1 MIPSKKAQVGGDRR
15 FRHPAWAIVLTLL
28 PALLLVLLLQT
39 IPNAAAAVQA
49 PGEVLVRT
57 DIQAADVPR
66 AAAQTN
72 TLTLRVVN
80 ARSVPGDGLV
90 KGEPITAPYEFQIVV
105 DNTGDPTDLPFPD
118 CSAYLDPPNNT
129 IVNTAYPDSCDWPGV
144 REIPG
149 WAPIYTQ
156 GTQDDLNGTTGIS
169 LPPGKYVISVL
180 ADGYKIDGEHFTVP
194 LADPGLVEVAA
205 HPLPLPPAEMVIQVF
220 HDRAMTNGQFD
231 VPPEANEGLAGFRA
245 IINDIAG
252 EITADLFGNPLC
264 TEYQKDVDGNVLLDP
279 DGNPL
284 IQTLGGQC
292 LSDENGIIRIPNIGP
307 IRYDVLVVP
316 PDGQTWIQ
324 TTTLEGSWGWD
335 TWLQEAGTGLDNEFL
350 IAAEPAPWTLF
361 GFVAPTNTLTIADP
375 GYGSITGVIMASES
389 YIPSQGG
396 LPHQGDI
403 WGGLMGM
410 KLRAPIA
417 YPWLSLNSLQG
428 GDVAV
433 WVGQGNADG
442 SFQIPNVPPGEYFLS
457 YWDENLHYI
466 LDWVQLT
473 VSPGKVTDIGIRSLI
488 GWFMD
493 YSGTVFLDYN
503 ENGRRDT
510 GEPGVPDY
518 LVVLRDRDNTEID
531 RMSIASVTAADGSYA
546 LEKAYPMTAWMVLE
560 AYSDIYRTT
569 GVTFQAGNQPEETTT
584 LGPIVDVAVLPILG
598 QWGRLDWGVKPYN
611 PGTNGGIAGTVFYD
625 TVRAEDEA
633 RYAGAEPW
641 QPGIP
646 DLEMRLYSTVKNA
659 EGIPLTVTTPG
670 PDYGA
675 LIKGTLLATTTTEEF
690 VRATGCQPRDAEG
703 DPVTFPSLPPATD
716 QYDCLEAYLMGA
728 QFGKGQAELP
738 GNYGFGEI
746 TNNPGTGAPLPA
758 PIPIPPGDYLVE
770 VVIPTDPVFG
780 RPLYQ
785 VTREEDLNMF
795 DGDEFIPQI
804 PPSACAGPLHVV
816 DVAGV
821 ATDGYELPWQPGV
834 FSTPVDNPNFADA
847 GGSRFE
853 GEAMPLCNVKLV
865 TVADRKGVAPIFT
878 LWTPVPIPGR
888 WRGYL
893 IDDLNLSSNPLELTF
908 GEKAGLA
915 HMPIGVYD
923 YTGRLVHT
931 IHTDFHGV
939 YEVLLPS
946 DATYNAPTPSGMLAN
961 LYYIYGNDPGQPGS
975 LNADYNPQ
983 YRTIGTSFEVYPG
996 VIVPSDLAPTQNGV
1010 SIWSPGSQQSHLADC
1025 SLDDTTPQIYTVS
1038 KPYSTGG
1045 EVVTIRGLG
1054 FGAAQGNGYVALGNT
1069 RLAVTSW
1076 NDRQIV
1082 ATVPNI
1088 MPSFPAGEYQLS
1100 VVAHNGQ
1107 KSVNGLTFHILGTGY
1122 NPAIYEAGAGKPYAK
1137 IQDAIDAAA
1146 GYADPL
1152 NPVAPEDAVVVVYPN
1167 VQTPFTNPLGIWFEN
1182 PVIYAP
1188 VKLQGIG
1195 PGGVY
1200 TDGTGAL
1207 GSVLDGRGVGGDTAY
1222 TDEWR
1227 ALVGDIWLNRGGWEG
1242 NLGPD
1247 DGDPLVYEGPVVT
1260 VFATDG
1266 EFTADFQASVDG
1278 FSIQGG
1284 DQQGF
1289 PNNINQT
1296 GGEPI
1301 PGVPAIVVVQ
1311 GGGVFVNGYA
1321 HHLRVTNNLIQG
1333 NGGAYAGAIRLGTP
1347 NTPGPLQNNDIYI
1360 GYNRIL
1366 ANGGTNLAG
1375 AVGVFTG
1382 TVGYE
1387 IAYNDVCGNFSV
1399 EYGGGISHYGYS
1411 PGGSIHHNRIYF
1423 NRSYDEG
1430 GGIMIAGELPP
1441 APTLLSQ
1448 GSGPVDVYANLIQG
1462 NLSNDDGGGL
1472 RFLMAGDYPFNVYN
1486 NIIVNNVSTH
1496 MGGGISI
1503 NDAPDVRIYNNT
1515 IMKNITTATAMTS
1528 DGLAE
1533 PAGLSTSPNSD
1544 LLQATLPVDAPTFSD
1559 PLLFNNIFWDN
1570 RAGTWV
1576 GDGVAGIGI
1585 VGDPAPIFRWD
1596 MGVSGGPGTLSPTYS
1611 LLHVPYIGADATNK
1625 IGKNP
1630 LVAAEYDLTIRVF
1643 PWRAAP
1649 NFIGTDIVAVDVPPN
1664 LMGNYH
1670 LSAGSPAINAG
1681 IDPAAMIA
1689 ALNQDYDGQPRPS
1702 QHEFEIGADETAHA
1716 FPNTPILYP
1725 LAADVQVA
1733 GAPQEVASINA
1744 TWAHTVCL
1752 PIIFNSAAPP
1762 PPEWGGQ
1769 TWSYVFNPAAG
1780 IVAQGSGGIYW
1791 KLESFGPDQEAYF
1804 TFTDVSQTATRQ
1816 DLLLKLGG
1824 LVVGDLIGSQS
1835 YLIDVG
1841 YNVTDRTVQVRSL
1854 FPGNVWHTNE
1864 IFGGIDF
1871 AVGDTFGARATVG
1884 GLVEVY
1890 RNGLLIGRADLST
1903 GSNPWPYYADG
1914 GLIGLWFEWPVST
1927 TPDGASLTDFGGGT
1941 MPW

>member
-1 MIPSKKAQVGGDRR
+1 M
-15 FRHPAWAIVLTLL
+15 
-28 PALLLVLLLQT
+28 LLVLLLQT
-39 IPNAAAAVQA
+39 IPNAVAAVQQ

-57 DIQAADVPR
+57 EIQAADVPR
-66 AAAQTN
+66 APAQTN

-80 ARSVPGDGLV
+80 ARSVPDDGLV
-90 KGEPITAPYEFQIVV
+90 KGEPIAAPYKFQIVV
-105 DNTGDPTDLPFPD
+105 DNTGDPNDLPFPD
-118 CSAYLDPPNNT
+118 CSAYLDPPDNT

-169 LPPGKYVISVL
+169 LPDGKYVISVL
-180 ADGYKIDGEHFTVP
+180 ADGYKIDGAHFTVP
-194 LADPGLVEVAA
+194 LADPGLIEVGA
-205 HPLPLPPAEMVIQVF
+205 HPLPLPPAEMIIQVF

-245 IINDIAG
+245 MISDIFG
-252 EITADLFGNPLC
+252 EITNDLFGNPIC
-264 TEYQKDVDGNVLLDP
+264 TEYQKDVDGNVILDP
-279 DGNPL
+279 DGNPV
-284 IQTLGGQC
+284 IQTVGGKC

-350 IAAEPAPWTLF
+350 IAAEPSPWTLF

-442 SFQIPNVPPGEYFLS
+442 SFEIPNVPPGDYFLS

-466 LDWVQLT
+466 SDWVQLT
-473 VSPGKVTDIGIRSLI
+473 VNPSEVTDIGIRSLI
-488 GWFMD
+488 GWFTD

-503 ENGRRDT
+503 ENGRRDS

-531 RMSIASVTAADGSYA
+531 RMSVSSVTDANGNYA
-546 LEKAYPMTAWMVLE
+546 FEKAYPMSAWMVLE
-560 AYSDIYRTT
+560 AYSDVYRTT
-569 GVTFQAGNQPEETTT
+569 GVTFQASNQPEETTI
-584 LGPIVDVAVLPILG
+584 LGPIVDVEVLPILG
-598 QWGRLDWGVKPYN
+598 QWGRLDWGVKFYE

-625 TVRAEDEA
+625 TMRAEDEA
-633 RYAGAEPW
+633 RFAGAEPW

-646 DLEMRLYSTVKNA
+646 NLEMRLYATVKNA
-659 EGIPLTVTTPG
+659 EGVPLTVTTPG

-675 LIKGTLLATTTTEEF
+675 LIKGTLLATTTTEKF

-703 DPVTFPSLPPATD
+703 NPVTFPSLPPATD
-716 QYDCLEAYLMGA
+716 EYDCLEGYLMGV

-746 TNNPGTGAPLPA
+746 SNDPDTGAPLPA

-770 VVIPTDPVFG
+770 VVIPNDPIFG
-780 RPLYQ
+780 RPLYE

-795 DGDEFIPQI
+795 DGDVFLPQI
-804 PPSACAGPLHVV
+804 PPSACAGPLHIV

-821 ATDGYELPWQPGV
+821 ATDGYPLPWDPTS

-853 GEAMPLCNVKLV
+853 GEAMPLCNVKMV
-865 TVADRKGVAPIFT
+865 TVVDQKGVAPIFT

-923 YTGRLVHT
+923 FTGRLVHT

-961 LYYIYGNDPGQPGS
+961 IYYIYGNDPGQPGN

-983 YRTIGTSFEVYPG
+983 YRSIGTSFEVYPG

-1010 SIWSPGSQQSHLADC
+1010 SIWSPGSQQGHLANC
-1025 SLDDTTPQIYTVS
+1025 ALDDTTPQIYAVS
-1038 KPYSTGG
+1038 QPYGRERDTF
-1045 EVVTIRGLG
+1045 VIRGLG
-1054 FGAAQGNGYVALGNT
+1054 FGAFKGSGFVALGNT

-1076 NDRQIV
+1076 SDRQLTV
-1082 ATVPNI
+1082 RVPNVT
-1088 MPSFPAGEYQLS
+1088 PRFSAGPYQLT
-1100 VVAHNGQ
+1100 VVADNGQ
-1107 KSVNGLTFHILGTGY
+1107 RSVNGLTFHVLGDGY
-1122 NPAIYEAGAGKPYAK
+1122 DPPIYEAGAGRTYAN

-1152 NPVAPEDAVVVVYPN
+1152 NPVPAEDALVVVYPG
-1167 VQTPFTNPLGIWFEN
+1167 VQVPFTNPLGIWFEN

-1195 PGGVY
+1195 PGGIY
-1200 TDGTGAL
+1200 ADGTGVL
-1207 GSVLDGRGVGGDTAY
+1207 GSVLDGRALGGDTAY
-1222 TDEWR
+1222 TTEWR
-1227 ALVGDIWLNRGGWEG
+1227 TLVGDIWLNRGGWDG
-1242 NLGPD
+1242 SPV
-1247 DGDPLVYEGPVVT
+1247 DGDGLPRIYEGPVVT
-1260 VFATDG
+1260 VFASDG
-1266 EFTADFQASVDG
+1266 EFTPAFQASVDG
-1278 FSIQGG
+1278 FGIQGG
-1284 DQQGF
+1284 NQQGF
-1289 PNNINQT
+1289 PNNINQI
-1296 GGEPI
+1296 GGGRI
-1301 PGVPAIVVVQ
+1301 PGVPAQVVVQ

-1321 HHLRVTNNLIQG
+1321 TNLRVTNNLIQG
-1333 NGGAYAGAIRLGTP
+1333 NGGAYASAIRLGTP
-1347 NTPGPLQNNDIYI
+1347 DTPVPVVNDDIFI
-1360 GYNRIL
+1360 GHNRIL

-1441 APTLLSQ
+1441 DPAILSQ
-1448 GSGPVDVYANLIQG
+1448 GSGPVDVYGNLIQG

-1486 NIIVNNVSTH
+1486 NMIVNNVSTH
-1496 MGGGISI
+1496 TGGGISI

-1528 DGLAE
+1528 NGLAE
-1533 PAGLSTSPNSD
+1533 PAGLASSPNSD
-1544 LLQATLPVDAPTFSD
+1544 LLQATLPVGAPTFSD

-1570 RAGTWV
+1570 RAGTWI
-1576 GDGVAGIGI
+1576 GDGVAGIGLA
-1585 VGDPAPIFRWD
+1585 GDLTPIYYWD
-1596 MGVSGGPGTLSPTYS
+1596 LGVSGGGGTLSPTNS
-1611 LLHVPYIGADATNK
+1611 LLHVAYAGADGTNLV
-1625 IGKNP
+1625 GQNP
-1630 LVAAEYDLTIRVF
+1630 MVAAEYDLTIRVF

-1664 LMGNYH
+1664 LMGDYH
-1670 LSAGSPAINAG
+1670 LLDGSPAINAG
-1681 IDPAAMIA
+1681 VDPASLIA
-1689 ALNQDYDGQPRPS
+1689 PLNTDYDGQPRPS
-1702 QHEFEIGADETAHA
+1702 QGGFEIGADETGAA

-1725 LAADVQVA
+1725 LAADIQATV
-1733 GAPQEVASINA
+1733 APQELASINA
-1744 TWAHTVCL
+1744 TWTYTAYL
-1752 PIIFNSAAPP
+1752 PIVF
-1762 PPEWGGQ
+1762 GG
-1769 TWSYVFNPAAG
+1769 TNLTSSGWAG
-1780 IVAQGSGGIYW
+1780 ETDAYLFDLITGIQAVDSGTMHWARALYGA
-1791 KLESFGPDQEAYF
+1791 DQEAYF
-1804 TFTDVSQTATRQ
+1804 TFTSVAETATDQ
-1816 DLLLKLGG
+1816 DLLLKIGG
-1824 LVVGDLIGSQS
+1824 LTEDNLIGTDT
-1835 YLIDVG
+1835 YLINVG
-1841 YNVTDRTVQVRSL
+1841 YDATDGTILVTSL
-1854 FPGNVWHTNE
+1854 SPGNVWHTHAL
-1864 IFGGIDF
+1864 FGGINF

-1884 GLVEVY
+1884 GIVEVY
-1890 RNGLLIGRADLST
+1890 QNGFLIGRADLSA
-1903 GSNPWPYYADG
+1903 GANAWPYYTEG
-1914 GLIGLWFEWPVST
+1914 GWIGLLFEWPVST
-1927 TPDGASLTDFGGGT
+1927 VPDGAGLTDFGGGS